1 MSRKNVGA
9 TVLKSFMC
17 VLAGLINAI
26 GVGIFLVPY
35 DFIDGGMSGISYLIS
50 HATSLP
56 MGLFIVLFN
65 LPLFLIGI
73 KKLGKSFVL
82 PSVISVLSYG
92 LILLLFNELAK
103 HVEIKQ
109 MTELILPAIFGGLLS
124 GIGSGLTI
132 RMGGSLDGI
141 EVIAIMIS
149 KKIDMPVGKVVLLFN
164 VIIMLIAGIVFDF
177 QQALFSIV
185 AYAIGI
191 NAIDYVVSGVDRLKE
206 VKVVTEKGDEVADAI
221 TNEFSQGVT
230 VIDAMGHYSKRDK
243 KIIYYMVSRFELPI
257 LKSIIME
264 VDEHAIISI
273 CETSEA
279 IGKNINNRKSPIIP
293 RRKKAKEI
301 DDIIEEAV
309 DITVEVSED
318 KTLEITNIE
327 TVLDGDVNI
336 IKDAI
341 EDTVTAECCDNEE
354 SIEVENENLSD

>member
-1 MSRKNVGA
+1 MNKKKVGA
-9 TVLKSFMC
+9 VALKCFMC

-26 GVGIFLVPY
+26 GVGLFLVPY
-35 DFIDGGMSGISYLIS
+35 EFIDGGMSGISFLIS

-56 MGLFIVLFN
+56 MGLFIVFLN
-65 LPLFLIGI
+65 LPLFAVGI
-73 KKLGKSFVL
+73 KKLGKSFVM
-82 PSVISVLSYG
+82 PSVIAVVSYG
-92 LILLLFNELAK
+92 VILLLFNWIADK
-103 HVEIKQ
+103 VEITITKQ
-109 MTELILPAIFGGLLS
+109 LMLPAIFGGLLS

-132 RMGGSLDGI
+132 RMGGSLDGV
-141 EVIAIMIS
+141 EVVAIMIS
-149 KKIDMPVGKVVLLFN
+149 KKIDMPVGKVGLLFN
-164 VIIMLIAGIVFDF
+164 IVIMLAAGFMF
-177 QQALFSIV
+177 NWEHALFSIV

-221 TNEFSQGVT
+221 TNEFAQGVT
-230 VIDAMGHYSKRDK
+230 VIDAKGHYSKRDK

-257 LKSIIME
+257 LKNIIME

-279 IGKNINNRKSPIIP
+279 IGKNIKNRKSPIIP

-301 DDIIEEAV
+301 EDIIEEAV

-327 TVLDGDVNI
+327 AIIDAPIIENDDNDGVEPIDLS
-336 IKDAI
+336 
-341 EDTVTAECCDNEE
+341 TAALADEGEE
-354 SIEVENENLSD
+354 TRE